1 MSEPRSLAFVDSI
14 TYVELRDL
22 PHGGPFWDHEGC
34 IGDEW
39 PLWESLGL
47 SRETYG
53 ECMRW
58 TGDSSERSVAS
69 STPMSACIDHGRG
82 LSGLSTRPGLLRR
95 ELPWVTSSP
104 SS

>member
-34 IGDEW
+34 LGDEW

-47 SRETYG
+47 SHETYD

-58 TGDSSERSVAS
+58 AGDSSEKAR
-69 STPMSACIDHGRG
+69 
-82 LSGLSTRPGLLRR
+82 LLRR
-95 ELPWVTSSP
+95 LRAELPPSITVADSP
-104 SS
+104 G